1 MNVAEVQLA
10 ATYETWE
17 INACSL
23 VSDEKQSVA
32 LTPLF
37 IRGKLSV
44 MPMNNLLKVVAFPIP
59 KVGELHSHKDLNHA
73 PFLSK

>member
-1 MNVAEVQLA
+1 MKNATFTVNVAEVQLA
-10 ATYETWE
+10 ARTYETWE
-17 INACSL
+17 INTCSL

-32 LTPLF
+32 LTLAAALF

-59 KVGELHSHKDLNHA
+59 KVGKLH
-73 PFLSK
+73 